1 MTENFISIVGA
12 KEHNLKNIHLQI
24 PREKLVVI
32 TGVSGSGKS
41 SLAFDTLYAE
51 GQRRYVESLSTY
63 ARQFLELMTKPDV
76 ESIDGLSPA
85 IAIEQR
91 TASKNPRSTVGTVT
105 EIYDYLR
112 LLFARIGHAQCPQC
126 HQEISSQSIDQMVDQ
141 LLKSP
146 PGEKIAILAP
156 IVRNRKGEYQKELY
170 DLRHQGFVKVKIDG
184 EAFDLSQSIHLDKNK
199 KHSID
204 VTVDR
209 LIIKEDMN
217 SRLSQS
223 LETALNL
230 ADQLVKIEFL
240 DGKELLLSSRFSC
253 NTCGTGLPEL
263 EPRLFS
269 FNSPVGACPTCG
281 GIGLKDIV
289 SEVEKILESG
299 SSEDLEEVDFFH
311 ETPCPACQGSR
322 LKKEAL
328 CVKIKDKTIFDV
340 GQLSLFQALDFFK
353 DLPLTAREQVIS
365 ERMLKEIKERLSF
378 LIHVGVGYLTLNR
391 PSATLSGGE
400 SQRIRLATQIGS
412 ALTGVLYI
420 LDEPSIGLHPQDNQK
435 LIEALK
441 TLRDQGNTILVVEH
455 DEETIRSADHIIDL
469 GPGAGLHG
477 GAIVSQGDLAHIT
490 SDPSSLTGAYLNK
503 QKSIPVPLQRRK
515 PSGLFLELG
524 GAQENNL
531 KNLSLKIP
539 LGLFVC
545 VTGVSGSGKS
555 SLILDTLYRALAN
568 HLHASHLKVGSYK
581 DLRGM
586 EYLDSVIDIDQ
597 SPIGRTPRSN
607 PATYTGIFS
616 LIRSFFAGL
625 PESKVRGYTP
635 GRYSFNVAGGRCETC
650 GGAGLIKIEMH
661 FLPDVYV
668 QCEICQGQRY
678 NRETLEIRYKEKNIS
693 EVLAMTVEEALVFFD
708 RIPQIK
714 SKLQTLLEV
723 GMGYIQ
729 LGQQATTLSGGEAQR
744 VKLAKELS
752 KRSTGKTLFILDEP
766 TTGLHFE
773 DIQKLL
779 TVLHRLVGLGNTVIV
794 IEHNLEVIKS
804 SDHIID
810 MGPEGG
816 EKGGLILAEGSPEEL
831 VQHTASST
839 GQFLKKVLNLSSQ
852 RKSNNQSVNH

>member
-1 MTENFISIVGA
+1 MTESFISIIGA
-12 KEHNLKNIHLQI
+12 KEHNLKNIYLKI
-24 PREKLVVI
+24 PRQKLVVI

-63 ARQFLELMTKPDV
+63 ARQFLELMAKPDV

-112 LLFARIGHAQCPQC
+112 LLFARIGKALCPNC
-126 HQEISSQSIDQMVDQ
+126 HKEISSQSIDQMIDQ
-141 LLKSP
+141 ILKRP
-146 PGEKIAILAP
+146 AGEKINILAP
-156 IVRNRKGEYQKELY
+156 LVRNRKGEYQKELY
-170 DLRHQGFVKVKIDG
+170 DLRQQGFIKVKIDG
-184 EAFDLSQSIHLDKNK
+184 ESFDLSQSIHLDKNK

-209 LIIKEDMN
+209 LILKEN
-217 SRLSQS
+217 IHARLSQS
-223 LETALNL
+223 LETALTL
-230 ADQLVKIEFL
+230 ADGLVKIEFL
-240 DGKELLLSSRFSC
+240 DEPGELLLSSRFAC
-253 NTCGTGLPEL
+253 QECGASLPEL

-269 FNSPVGACPTCG
+269 FNSSSGACQECG
-281 GIGLKDIV
+281 GLGFKDIT

-299 SSEDLEEVDFFH
+299 TPEDLEEVDFFH
-311 ETPCPACQGSR
+311 ETPCSSCHGSR

-328 CVKIKDKTIFDV
+328 SIRIKDKTIFDLC
-340 GQLSLFQALDFFK
+340 QLSLFQALEFFK
-353 DLPLTAREQVIS
+353 SLNLAPREYSIA
-365 ERMLKEIKERLSF
+365 ERMLKEITERLSF
-378 LIHVGVGYLTLNR
+378 LINVGVGYLALGR
-391 PSATLSGGE
+391 LSATLSGGE
-400 SQRIRLATQIGS
+400 AQRIRLATQIGS

-420 LDEPSIGLHPQDNQK
+420 LDEPSIGLHLKDNQK
-435 LIEALK
+435 LIAALK
-441 TLRDQGNTILVVEH
+441 ALRDQGNTILVVEH
-455 DEETIRSADHIIDL
+455 DEETIRSADHIIDM
-469 GPGAGLHG
+469 GPGAGVHG
-477 GAIVSQGDLAHIT
+477 GSLVSQGTLSHIMK
-490 SDPSSLTGAYLNK
+490 DPLSLTGAYLNK
-503 QKSIPVPLQRRK
+503 QKFIPIPTRRRR
-515 PSGLFLELG
+515 PTQLFLELDE
-524 GAQENNL
+524 AQENNL
-531 KNLSLKIP
+531 KNVSLKIP
-539 LGLFVC
+539 LGLFIC

-568 HLHASHLKVGSYK
+568 HLYKAHLRVGKYK
-581 DLRGM
+581 NLRGI
-586 EYLDSVIDIDQ
+586 EHIDSVIDIDQ

-616 LIRSFFAGL
+616 LVRNFFAGL

-635 GRYSFNVAGGRCETC
+635 GRYSFNVSGGRCESC

-661 FLPDVYV
+661 FLPNVYV
-668 QCEICQGQRY
+668 PCDLCQGQRY

-693 EVLAMTVEEALVFFD
+693 DVLSMPIEEALEFFN

-714 SKLQTLLEV
+714 SKLQTLLDV
-723 GMGYIQ
+723 GMGYVQ

-744 VKLAKELS
+744 IKLARELS

-779 TVLHRLVGLGNTVIV
+779 KVLHQLVELGNTVVV

-816 EKGGLILAEGSPEEL
+816 EKGGFILAEGSPEEL
-831 VQHTASST
+831 AQHPSSLT
-839 GQFLKKVLNLSSQ
+839 GQFLKNVLNFPS
-852 RKSNNQSVNH
+852 

>member
-12 KEHNLKNIHLQI
+12 KEHNLKNIQLRI

-63 ARQFLELMTKPDV
+63 ARQFLEQLTKPDV
-76 ESIDGLSPA
+76 ESIDGLSAA

-112 LLFARIGHAQCPQC
+112 LLFARIGRAQCPQC
-126 HQEISSQSIDQMVDQ
+126 HQEITSKSIDQMVEQ
-141 LLKSP
+141 LLKYPS
-146 PGEKIAILAP
+146 GEKISVLAP

-170 DLRHQGFVKVKIDG
+170 ELRQQGFVKVKIDG
-184 EAFDLSQSIHLDKNK
+184 ESFDLSQPIPMDKNK

-204 VTVDR
+204 VTIDR
-209 LIIKEDMN
+209 LVLREDIGA
-217 SRLSQS
+217 RLSQS

-230 ADQLVKIEFL
+230 ANHLVKIEFL
-240 DGKELLLSSRFSC
+240 DEKELLLSSRFSC
-253 NTCGTGLPEL
+253 HGCGTSIPEL

-269 FNSPVGACPTCG
+269 FNSSVGACATCG
-281 GIGLKDIV
+281 GLGLKDISDDV
-289 SEVEKILESG
+289 GKVLDRG
-299 SSEDLEEVDFFH
+299 SLDELREMDFFH
-311 ETPCPACQGSR
+311 EPPCPSCQGGR

-328 CVKIKDKTIFDV
+328 YIKIKNKTIV
-340 GQLSLFQALDFFK
+340 EICHLSLFQALKFFQE
-353 DLPLTAREQVIS
+353 LPLTPREHLIA
-365 ERMLKEIKERLSF
+365 ERILKEIKERLSF
-378 LIHVGVGYLTLNR
+378 LITVGVGYLTLDR
-391 PSATLSGGE
+391 LSATLSGGE

-435 LIEALK
+435 LIGALK
-441 TLRDQGNTILVVEH
+441 SLRDQGNTILVVEH
-455 DEETIRSADHIIDL
+455 DEETIRCADHIIDL
-469 GPGAGLHG
+469 GPGAGIHG
-477 GAIVSQGDLAHIT
+477 GSIVSQGDVAHIIQ
-490 SDPSSLTGAYLNK
+490 DPLSLTGAYLNK
-503 QKSIPVPLQRRK
+503 QKYIPIPSQRRK
-515 PSGLFLELG
+515 PSTLFLTLE

-531 KNLSLKIP
+531 KNISLKIP

-568 HLHASHLKVGSYK
+568 HLHGAHLKVGRYK
-581 DLRGM
+581 NISGT
-586 EYLDSVIDIDQ
+586 EHIDSVIDIDQ

-616 LIRSFFAGL
+616 LIRSFFANL
-625 PESKVRGYTP
+625 SESKVRGYTP
-635 GRYSFNVAGGRCETC
+635 GRYSFNVTGGRCETC

-693 EVLAMTVEEALVFFD
+693 EILAMTIEEALIFFD
-708 RIPQIK
+708 RIPQVK
-714 SKLQTLLEV
+714 SKLQTLLNV
-723 GMGYIQ
+723 GMGYVQ

-744 VKLAKELS
+744 IKLARELS
-752 KRSTGKTLFILDEP
+752 KKSTGKTLFILDEP

-779 TVLHRLVGLGNTVIV
+779 KVLHQLVNLGNTVIV

-804 SDHIID
+804 SDTVID

-816 EKGGLILAEGSPEEL
+816 EKGGFIIAKGSPEEL
-831 VQHTASST
+831 CHHPSSLT
-839 GQFLKKVLNLSSQ
+839 GQFLKKVLNLSS
-852 RKSNNQSVNH
+852 

>member
-12 KEHNLKNIHLQI
+12 KEHNLKNIHLKI
-24 PREKLVVI
+24 PREKFVVI

-63 ARQFLELMTKPDV
+63 ARQFLELMPKPDV

-112 LLFARIGHAQCPQC
+112 LLFARIGHAECPQC
-126 HQEISSQSIDQMVDQ
+126 HQEITSRSVDQMVEQ
-141 LLKSP
+141 ILKYP
-146 PGEKIAILAP
+146 VGGKIAILAP

-170 DLRHQGFVKVKIDG
+170 ELRQQGFVKVKVDG
-184 EAFDLSQSIHLDKNK
+184 ESFDLSQPIHLDKNK

-204 VTVDR
+204 VYIDR
-209 LIIKEDMN
+209 LIIKDDMG

-223 LETALNL
+223 LETALSL
-230 ADQLVKIEFL
+230 ANNLVKIEFL
-240 DGKELLLSSRFSC
+240 DGEELLLSSQFACS
-253 NTCGTGLPEL
+253 TCGTGLPEL

-269 FNSPVGACPTCG
+269 FNSSVGACAECG
-281 GIGLKDIV
+281 GIGFKDIT

-299 SSEDLEEVDFFH
+299 TSEDLEEVDFFH
-311 ETPCPACQGSR
+311 ETPCPGCQGGR

-328 CVKIKDKTIFDV
+328 CIKIKNKTIVDV
-340 GQLSLFQALDFFK
+340 CQLSLFRALEFFK
-353 DLPLTAREQVIS
+353 ELSLTGREVLIS

-378 LIHVGVGYLTLNR
+378 LINVGVGYLTLNR
-391 PSATLSGGE
+391 LSATLSGGE

-435 LIEALK
+435 LIDTLK
-441 TLRDQGNTILVVEH
+441 ALRDQGNTILVVEH
-455 DEETIRSADHIIDL
+455 DEETIRCADHIIDL
-469 GPGAGLHG
+469 GPGAGTHG
-477 GAIVSQGDLAHIT
+477 GAIVSQGDIAHIMK
-490 SDPSSLTGAYLNK
+490 DPLSLTGAYLNK
-503 QKSIPVPLQRRK
+503 QKFIPIPPQRRK
-515 PSGLFLELG
+515 PSGLFLELV

-531 KNLSLKIP
+531 KNISLKIP

-545 VTGVSGSGKS
+545 ITGISGSGKS

-568 HLHASHLKVGSYK
+568 HLHNARLRVGK
-581 DLRGM
+581 HAGLHGI
-586 EYLDSVIDIDQ
+586 EHIDSVIDIDQ

-625 PESKVRGYTP
+625 PESKVRGYTT

-661 FLPDVYV
+661 FLPNVFV

-693 EVLAMTVEEALVFFD
+693 EVLSMTIEEALIFFD

-714 SKLQTLLEV
+714 SKLQTLLDV
-723 GMGYIQ
+723 GMGYVH

-744 VKLAKELS
+744 IKLARELS
-752 KRSTGKTLFILDEP
+752 KRNTGKTLFILDEP

-779 TVLHRLVGLGNTVIV
+779 KVLHQLVGLGNTVIV

-804 SDHIID
+804 SDTIID

-816 EKGGLILAEGSPEEL
+816 EKGGYILAEGSPEEL
-831 VQHTASST
+831 AKHPTSLT
-839 GQFLKKVLNLSSQ
+839 GHFLKKTLNFSS
-852 RKSNNQSVNH
+852 

>member
-24 PREKLVVI
+24 PREKFVVI

-63 ARQFLELMTKPDV
+63 ARQFLEQMAKPDV
-76 ESIDGLSPA
+76 ESIDGLSAA

-105 EIYDYLR
+105 EIYNYLR
-112 LLFARIGHAQCPQC
+112 LLFARIGRAECPQC
-126 HQEISSQSIDQMVDQ
+126 HQEIAAQSVDQMVEQ
-141 LLKSP
+141 ILKHP
-146 PGEKIAILAP
+146 VGEKIAVLAP
-156 IVRNRKGEYQKELY
+156 LVRNRKGEYQKELY
-170 DLRHQGFVKVKIDG
+170 TLRQQGFVKVKIDG
-184 EAFDLSQSIHLDKNK
+184 GVFDLSQSVHLDKNK

-204 VTVDR
+204 VYIDR
-209 LIIKEDMN
+209 LIIKEEAGP
-217 SRLSQS
+217 RLAQS
-223 LETALNL
+223 LETALAL
-230 ADQLVKIEFL
+230 ADHLVKIEFP
-240 DGKELLLSSRFSC
+240 DGKELLLSSRFAC
-253 NTCGTGLPEL
+253 NACGTSLPEP

-269 FNSPVGACPTCG
+269 FNSTVGACAACG
-281 GIGLKDIV
+281 GLGLKDLTP
-289 SEVEKILESG
+289 EVEKFLERRISKTP
-299 SSEDLEEVDFFH
+299 EKFEQEMDFFH
-311 ETPCPACQGSR
+311 EAPCPDCQGGR

-328 CVKIKDKTIFDV
+328 CIKIKKKTIVDIC
-340 GQLSLFQALDFFK
+340 QLSLVRALQFFQELS
-353 DLPLTAREQVIS
+353 LTPRERLIS

-378 LIHVGVGYLTLNR
+378 LIAVGVEYLTLDR
-391 PSATLSGGE
+391 LSATLSGGE

-435 LIEALK
+435 LIGALK
-441 TLRDQGNTILVVEH
+441 SLRDQGNTILVVEH
-455 DEETIRSADHIIDL
+455 DEETIRCADHIVDL
-469 GPGAGLHG
+469 GPGAGIHG
-477 GAIVSQGDLAHIT
+477 GTIVSQGDVSHIIK
-490 SDPSSLTGAYLNK
+490 DPLSLTGAYLNK
-503 QKSIPVPLQRRK
+503 KKVIPIPQKRRK
-515 PSGLFLELG
+515 PSALFLELE
-524 GAQENNL
+524 GACENNL

-568 HLHASHLKVGSYK
+568 HLHGAHLKVGK
-581 DLRGM
+581 HQTLRGVGSI
-586 EYLDSVIDIDQ
+586 DSVIDIDQ

-607 PATYTGIFS
+607 PATYTGVFS
-616 LIRSFFAGL
+616 LIRSFFAGI

-693 EVLAMTVEEALVFFD
+693 EILAMTVEEALLFFD

-714 SKLQTLLEV
+714 SKLQTLLDV
-723 GMGYIQ
+723 GMGYVQ

-744 VKLAKELS
+744 IKLSRELS
-752 KRSTGKTLFILDEP
+752 KKSTGKTLFILDEP

-773 DIQKLL
+773 DVQKLL
-779 TVLHRLVGLGNTVIV
+779 KVLHQLVDLGNTVIV

-816 EKGGLILAEGSPEEL
+816 EKGGFIVAEGSPEEL
-831 VQHTASST
+831 CRYPSSLT
-839 GQFLKKVLNLSSQ
+839 GHFLKKILNLSS
-852 RKSNNQSVNH
+852 